1 MPFADQLISDDEQTK
16 AVATGLQRIG
26 VAQPIETPC
35 KHLIMCA
42 AFHDET
48 PRVLIIDDDID
59 LLMLLERRL
68 DREGYAVE
76 TAASLAAAEE
86 IISFFEPH
94 LVLLDINVNGEDG
107 RKLCWK
113 LKKGDAPHQMKVIM
127 MSGYDC
133 NTSRAILFGADEML
147 AKPLHT
153 DYLLHRLE
161 HHLIA
166 QARSNASSQISP
178 RANRK
183 P

>member
-1 MPFADQLISDDEQTK
+1 
-16 AVATGLQRIG
+16 
-26 VAQPIETPC
+26 
-35 KHLIMCA
+35 MCA

-48 PRVLIIDDDID
+48 PRVLVIDDDID

-68 DREGYAVE
+68 EREGYAVE
-76 TAASLAAAEE
+76 TAVSLPQAEE

-113 LKKGDAPHQMKVIM
+113 LKKGDAPYKVKVIM

-133 NTSRAILFGADEML
+133 NTARAVLFGADEML

-166 QARSNASSQISP
+166 QARSAASAQPGS
-178 RANRK
+178 RTERNK
-183 P
+183 

>member
-1 MPFADQLISDDEQTK
+1 
-16 AVATGLQRIG
+16 
-26 VAQPIETPC
+26 
-35 KHLIMCA
+35 MCA
-42 AFHDET
+42 AFRDES

-68 DREGYAVE
+68 EREGYAVE
-76 TAASLAAAEE
+76 TAASLPQAEE
-86 IISFFEPH
+86 IIAFFEPH

-113 LKKGDAPHQMKVIM
+113 LKKGDAPHQVKVVM

-133 NTSRAILFGADEML
+133 NTSRAVLFGADEML

-166 QARSNASSQISP
+166 QARSAAAAQPGSRSERN
-178 RANRK
+178 K
-183 P
+183 